1 MADKILVVDDDEI
14 IKLVVCE
21 ELNLAGYDSATA
33 DDGQAAWEMLDASPS
48 AYDLILLDKN
58 MPRLDGL
65 SLIRRLMADTR
76 LCNIPVVLLTSDS
89 SQQDVVDGLAAGAYY
104 YLTKPFTGSVLSQVI
119 RNTLQQSREK
129 RELGTLVG
137 QSRTALGI
145 MRRAEFRFRSLN
157 EAKELA
163 LWLADASPDP
173 GRTVNGYSEL
183 LINAVEHGNLGITYA
198 EKGRLL
204 SNGLWLDEIES
215 R

>member
-76 LCNIPVVLLTSDS
+76 LCNIPV
-89 SQQDVVDGLAAGAYY
+89 
-104 YLTKPFTGSVLSQVI
+104 
-119 RNTLQQSREK
+119 
-129 RELGTLVG
+129 
-137 QSRTALGI
+137 
-145 MRRAEFRFRSLN
+145 
-157 EAKELA
+157 
-163 LWLADASPDP
+163 SP
-173 GRTVNGYSEL
+173 
-183 LINAVEHGNLGITYA
+183 I
-198 EKGRLL
+198 
-204 SNGLWLDEIES
+204 
-215 R
+215 